1 VSPDG
6 RWLAY
11 VSDETGTFEVYVR
24 PFRRPGGRTKVSAGG
39 GRNPVWSPTSAEI
52 LFGVFTPNQSQIM
65 VTSYSTEGESFL
77 VDKPRVWAGGRF
89 QSRGPNRMFDIF
101 PDGTRLAM
109 APVIQPEDSSR
120 RDHVTFI
127 FNFFEELRRAAS
139 K

>member
-1 VSPDG
+1 
-6 RWLAY
+6 
-11 VSDETGTFEVYVR
+11 
-24 PFRRPGGRTKVSAGG
+24 
-39 GRNPVWSPTSAEI
+39 
-52 LFGVFTPNQSQIM
+52 
-65 VTSYSTEGESFL
+65 
-77 VDKPRVWAGGRF
+77 
-89 QSRGPNRMFDIF
+89 MFDIF